1 VNLLHQYFEA
11 HAFLPELGNEVIHGR
26 IVLSALALQFEAA
39 ETTVTIPMD
48 RLVAEVRPG
57 DEERITFTDRLQP
70 QLEIFSVDLELLE
83 CTSLP
88 ALVRAREVLVARLS
102 GGELKRRLRLLG
114 YCVLGCVVLT
124 LLGSFATSLMV
135 RSIVNRIPPSWDAK
149 YGASLIAEIGAEQE
163 FLKDTNAVARV
174 ADLAAPLLRVL
185 PQTSNGYQFH
195 LVEDPDPNAFALPGG
210 HIVIHTGLLELT
222 AQPEELLGVV
232 AHEVAHVT
240 ERHIYRKQISTAG
253 PLMICG
259 LFFSRGGGL
268 LDVMGGGA
276 ALLVGAG
283 FSQEYETE
291 ADNVGWNYLVAANI
305 DPRGMAGMF
314 RKLKQHDLAAAG
326 VDLMPDAF
334 SSHPTLAKRIQH
346 LEARWRKLPRKT
358 GFLELPPIAPV
369 APVKR

>member
-1 VNLLHQYFEA
+1 VNLLHQHFEA

-70 QLEIFSVDLELLE
+70 QLEIFSIDLELLE

-88 ALVRAREVLVARLS
+88 ALVRAREALVARLS

-114 YCVLGCVVLT
+114 YCVLGCVLLT
-124 LLGSFATSLMV
+124 VLGSVTTSLMV
-135 RSIVNRIPPSWDAK
+135 RSIVNRIPPAWDVK
-149 YGASLIAEIGAEQE
+149 YGASLIEELGSEQE

-174 ADLAAPLLRVL
+174 TALAAPLLRVL
-185 PQTSNGYQFH
+185 PQTTNGYQFH
-195 LVEDPDPNAFALPGG
+195 LVQDEDPNAFALPGG
-210 HIVIHTGLLELT
+210 HIVIHTGLLEL
-222 AQPEELLGVV
+222 ADRPEELLGVV

-240 ERHIYRKQISTAG
+240 ERHIYRKLISTAG
-253 PLMICG
+253 PLMICR
-259 LFFSRGGGL
+259 LFLSRGGL

-291 ADNVGWNYLVAANI
+291 ADNVGWNYLVKANI
-305 DPRGMAGMF
+305 NPRGMAEMF
-314 RKLKQHDLAAAG
+314 RKLKQHDLAESG
-326 VDLMPDAF
+326 GNLMPDAF
-334 SSHPTLAKRIQH
+334 SSHPTLDKRIKH

-358 GFLELPPIAPV
+358 GFLELPPTV
-369 APVKR
+369 SVKP